1 MATINA
7 RIDDDIKAKA
17 DEVLKKID
25 ISHTQAI
32 SALYQ
37 YIADCGRLPF
47 QITMQVKTPSDIQEK
62 IFNQLKSA
70 NASLNAIVR
79 NIEENEV
86 LNNRE
91 LVTELNR
98 IHEIHRDVWNRIP
111 LAEDIPPLEALA
123 ATMKKCTMI
132 FMDFKH
138 FGYGFTGF
146 RVLPEEYQRFSAAV
160 KRFNHQLLAFKPATP
175 VYLNL
180 HDREGITRSTGEFVT
195 LNPAQLE
202 KKEAGNENQ

>member
-47 QITMQVKTPSDIQEK
+47 QITMQVKTPADIQEE
-62 IFNQLKSA
+62 IYNQLKSA
-70 NASLNAIVR
+70 NASLNSIVR

-86 LNNRE
+86 LDNLE

-132 FMDFKH
+132 FMEFKH
-138 FGYGFTGF
+138 FGYGFTEF
-146 RVLPEEYQRFSAAV
+146 RVLPEEYQLFSAAV
-160 KRFNHQLLAFKPATP
+160 EHFNHQLVAFKPAAP
-175 VYLNL
+175 VYINPQ
-180 HDREGITRSTGEFVT
+180 DCEGITCSASEFIT
-195 LNPAQLE
+195 LNPAPLE
-202 KKEAGNENQ
+202 QKGTQE

>member
-47 QITMQVKTPSDIQEK
+47 QIMPMQVKTPTDIQED
-62 IFNQLKSA
+62 IYNQLKSA

-86 LNNRE
+86 LDNLE

-132 FMDFKH
+132 FMEFKH

-146 RVLPEEYQRFSAAV
+146 RVLPEEYQLFSAAV
-160 KRFNHQLLAFKPATP
+160 ERFNHQLMAFKPAAP
-175 VYLNL
+175 VYFNL
-180 HDREGITRSTGEFVT
+180 HDREGITRSTGEFGT

-202 KKEAGNENQ
+202 QKGTQE